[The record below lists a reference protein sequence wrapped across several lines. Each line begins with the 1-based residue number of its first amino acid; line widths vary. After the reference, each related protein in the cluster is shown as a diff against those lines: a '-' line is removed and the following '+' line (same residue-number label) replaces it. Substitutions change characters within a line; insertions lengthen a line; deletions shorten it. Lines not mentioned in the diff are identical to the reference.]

1 MILNKCCYLP
11 SEPIIGSVLI
21 TKYPD
26 IERIDISIQMCKVYD
41 WYDASFNMKVEA
53 TVSNNVLSFILPNSF
68 DKGLYAVIS
77 ITIKDTVVYGKA
89 NDNENCETVFL
100 ISEKS
105 INALSLYRKILKE
118 RDSYISKPK
127 FRIEDKSASS
137 YDVFLFIKN
146 LDISYNAYYDT
157 IQVYPYDYLR
167 CTSEIEYI
175 NEFIQKN
182 TNINIVVNQEYFE
195 KLVPSAVFVIN
206 NIMAYDYEEAE
217 EYAINEAE
225 KLNSIFTVLLH
236 SHGTIFATLT
246 NGKKER
252 KYKTTILDTR
262 YKGNLLHLAEN
273 GFNIRHYFKYISESD
288 SYIFVYLKLLRD
300 AQNENERMLKY
311 YRYWNILEGLA
322 MRKDYRNNILT
333 DWQGNI
339 VKSKRGICTIGDQ
352 KLNNVFELVRQ
363 NFSNIDGT
371 TFVQGLPNISTPKEF
386 ISVCYQRRN
395 CCAHWGSCNNTDS
408 SICSAKENH
417 KKKCKES
424 NIVDCSKPEGF
435 RDAILRKLQ
444 DVTFQIVLKELQ
456 NLAGS
461 SFRSTTLI
469 DNIIDNSPN
478 DKL

>member
-1 MILNKCCYLP
+1 
-11 SEPIIGSVLI
+11 
-21 TKYPD
+21 
-26 IERIDISIQMCKVYD
+26 MCKVYD

-195 KLVPSAVFVIN
+195 KPPRDIHTE
-206 NIMAYDYEEAE
+206 IHTD
-217 EYAINEAE
+217 
-225 KLNSIFTVLLH
+225 THLH
-236 SHGTIFATLT
+236 
-246 NGKKER
+246 
-252 KYKTTILDTR
+252 
-262 YKGNLLHLAEN
+262 
-273 GFNIRHYFKYISESD
+273 
-288 SYIFVYLKLLRD
+288 
-300 AQNENERMLKY
+300 
-311 YRYWNILEGLA
+311 
-322 MRKDYRNNILT
+322 
-333 DWQGNI
+333 
-339 VKSKRGICTIGDQ
+339 RGI
-352 KLNNVFELVRQ
+352 
-363 NFSNIDGT
+363 
-371 TFVQGLPNISTPKEF
+371 
-386 ISVCYQRRN
+386 
-395 CCAHWGSCNNTDS
+395 
-408 SICSAKENH
+408 
-417 KKKCKES
+417 
-424 NIVDCSKPEGF
+424 
-435 RDAILRKLQ
+435 
-444 DVTFQIVLKELQ
+444 
-456 NLAGS
+456 
-461 SFRSTTLI
+461 
-469 DNIIDNSPN
+469 
-478 DKL
+478 